1 MSRHFAFLRGIN
13 LGKRQIKMADL
24 KTCLSGIGLRD
35 IRTIVASGNV
45 GFETDDDSNLQ
56 ARMEAVIAKTFGFQ
70 VGVVLRSESEIATML
85 ANAPFGR
92 LDPQADLTRHVMLFD
107 TPLPAGLAL
116 NDRPGH
122 TEVVRIDVREI
133 YLAGYRQPNGRY
145 TEGMDDLGKQI
156 EQQLGKDR
164 LMTARNWNTIEKALK

>member
-85 ANAPFGR
+85 ANAPFGQ